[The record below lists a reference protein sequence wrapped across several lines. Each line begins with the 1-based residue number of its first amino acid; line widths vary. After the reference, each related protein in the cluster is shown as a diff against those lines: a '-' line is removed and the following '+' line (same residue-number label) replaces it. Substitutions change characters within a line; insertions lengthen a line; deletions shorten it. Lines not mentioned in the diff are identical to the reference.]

1 MPSRYHSTVAGLSPR
16 HCWRTTC
23 FGPRGG
29 VAPISGAEGKPSC
42 RERVFSVDWGIVF
55 GATGMTVGLLSLVY
69 ARTQALH
76 AQRQADA
83 AQLATALELQRAMAE
98 RIYQARMDIVSNPEV
113 AKEYLDSSPTLRE
126 LYGDHAL
133 EVAAIVRNAIDGL
146 QDMYFLR
153 KQGIVQDH
161 QWQNW
166 TSSFVPISRMPLTRL
181 IYDNAVARG
190 ALDAQF
196 AEFLLPVFD
205 GETLADPKV
214 S

>member
-1 MPSRYHSTVAGLSPR
+1 
-16 HCWRTTC
+16 
-23 FGPRGG
+23 
-29 VAPISGAEGKPSC
+29 
-42 RERVFSVDWGIVF
+42 VDWGIVF
-55 GATGMTVGLLSLVY
+55 GVTGMTIGSLSLVY
-69 ARTQALH
+69 SRTQAVH

-98 RIYQARMDIVSNPEV
+98 RIYQARMDIVTNPAV
-113 AKEYLDSSPTLRE
+113 AKEYLDSNPQMRE

-133 EVAAIVRNAIDGL
+133 AGAAIVRNAIDGL

-166 TSSFVPISRMPLTRL
+166 TSSFVPIARMPLTRS
-181 IYDNAVARG
+181 IYDNAFARG
-190 ALDAQF
+190 ALDDQF
-196 AEFLLPVFD
+196 AAFLLPVFD
-205 GETLADPKV
+205 GKTLADPKV